1 MYAAYTDDMGLCAVS
16 CRRVAALLTA
26 LVLNAPALAYTN
38 PQYRFTATAPQN
50 WKQINVPPGAAAMFV
65 SPLSFGAFSPSI
77 NVLVRPL
84 SVGTSDL
91 MLNSY
96 SAVTLEQIKKRIPD
110 SKIISHT
117 ATMLSGVP
125 AWQLVYSGTQ
135 GQYKLLFT
143 QVYALAAGRAYVLTG
158 TTTQGRQVNAA
169 PTAEFTAFV
178 KTFNLKR

>member
-1 MYAAYTDDMGLCAVS
+1 MSIRTVLF
-16 CRRVAALLTA
+16 RRLAALLTA
-26 LVLNAPALAYTN
+26 LVLGAPALAYTDS
-38 PQYRFTATAPQN
+38 QYGFTATAPQN
-50 WKQINVPPGAAAMFV
+50 WKQTSYPGAAVVFV
-65 SPLSFGAFSPSI
+65 SPRVVSDFRPNI
-77 NVLVRPL
+77 NVLVQPL
-84 SVGTSDL
+84 PAGW
-91 MLNSY
+91 
-96 SAVTLEQIKKRIPD
+96 TLEDYDALTLKQVKQLISD
-110 SKIISHT
+110 AKIISHT